1 MESGI
6 YVTFFDAGEPPE
18 RELPPVGPLEHVVLQ
33 HRELVA
39 ERRAVGQAPDASV
52 DIARWLEAELEL
64 QRATGEEPGGP
75 KRGEM
80 RILARDGVYVR
91 FAVFGDVRERDGIAE
106 LGPYAVVVIGRR
118 GVEADG
124 QLLATRS
131 SSDLAAWELTTHAG
145 IEVAGRHKPDI
156 AFRTPTVPY
165 HPQIAAAPTHERSAV
180 ARATVPVAPATVPV
194 APPPPIVPMPTE
206 SAFELPPSSQAQETE
221 PLFRPATPHDREI
234 YTPPAYSPPAE
245 EPSALTEADLALIQR
260 IEQQRAEET
269 LRARIQ
275 EEERRRLGVDD
286 SEDQAST
293 WAIRYRAQPA
303 QAEAP
308 ATAEAAGGG
317 FALGPLLWRLRFAI
331 IGVLLLGVGAYG
343 FTLVRSGGASNVPGQ
358 PQQVK
363 VVGIAQKVSSARWDY
378 IVNGVQRA
386 TSAGTATP
394 RGVYYVVRV
403 GITNRGTDGAQ
414 LSPSEFV
421 LIDATGTEHRAEA
434 AGGGPYYGPTNT
446 QSQFIWPQS
455 FPLGKAAT
463 VSVIFDVDPSLGRGM
478 QLAISDVPATRVKL
492 D

>member
-1 MESGI
+1 MEAGL
-6 YVTFFDAGEPPE
+6 YVTFFDGGEAPE
-18 RELPPVGPLEHVVLQ
+18 RELPPVGPLEHVVLR

-39 ERRAVGQAPDASV
+39 ERRAVTETPDTGV
-52 DIARWLEAELEL
+52 DVARWLEAELEL

-75 KRGEM
+75 KRAEM

-91 FAVFGDVRERDGIAE
+91 FAVFGDVRERDAVAE

-145 IEVAGRHKPDI
+145 IEAAGRHKPDI

-165 HPQIAAAPTHERSAV
+165 HPQIATAPAQRGPA
-180 ARATVPVAPATVPV
+180 VAPATLPG
-194 APPPPIVPMPTE
+194 APPPPIVPVPTE
-206 SAFELPPSSQAQETE
+206 SAFELPPSPRAQETE

-234 YTPPAYSPPAE
+234 YTPPAYTPPAE

-286 SEDQAST
+286 SEDEAST
-293 WAIRYRAQPA
+293 WAIRYRTQPA

-317 FALGPLLWRLRFAI
+317 FTLGPLLWRLRFAI

-358 PQQVK
+358 PPQVK
-363 VVGIAQKVSSARWDY
+363 FVGIAQKVSSARWDY

-386 TSAGTATP
+386 TSAGTAAP

-414 LSPSEFV
+414 LSPGEFV
-421 LIDATGTEHRAEA
+421 LIDATGTEHRAEPA
-434 AGGGPYYGPTNT
+434 TGAPYYSPSNT

-455 FPLGKAAT
+455 FPVGRAAT
-463 VSVIFDVDPSLGRGM
+463 VSVIFDVDPGLGRGM
-478 QLAISDVPATRVKL
+478 QLAISDLPATRVKL

>member
-18 RELPPVGPLEHVVLQ
+18 RELPPVGPLERVVLR

-39 ERRAVGQAPDASV
+39 ERRAVTEAPDMGV
-52 DIARWLEAELEL
+52 DVARWLEAEIEL

-75 KRGEM
+75 RRAEM

-91 FAVFGDVRERDGIAE
+91 FAVFGDVRERDSIAE

-145 IEVAGRHKPDI
+145 IELAGQHKPDI

-165 HPQIAAAPTHERSAV
+165 HPQIAAAPTRPRPA
-180 ARATVPVAPATVPV
+180 AAPFTMPPV
-194 APPPPIVPMPTE
+194 APPPPIVLVPTE
-206 SAFELPPSSQAQETE
+206 SALELPPAPRAQETE
-221 PLFRPATPHDREI
+221 PLLRPATPHDREI
-234 YTPPAYSPPAE
+234 YTTPAYTPPAE
-245 EPSALTEADLALIQR
+245 EPSALTAADLALIQR

-286 SEDQAST
+286 SEDEAST
-293 WAIRYRAQPA
+293 WAIRYRTQPA
-303 QAEAP
+303 QAEEPAP
-308 ATAEAAGGG
+308 AEAAPGG

-331 IGVLLLGVGAYG
+331 IGLLLLGVGAYG

-363 VVGIAQKVSSARWDY
+363 FVGIAQRMSSAGWDY

-421 LIDATGTEHRAEA
+421 LIDATGIEHRAESA
-434 AGGGPYYGPTNT
+434 TSGPYYGQGNT
-446 QSQFIWPQS
+446 QSPFIWPQT
-455 FPLGKAAT
+455 FPVGKVAT